1 MLEVKE
7 KLTWGEKV
15 SFVLQL
21 EAKAKKKEKKEK
33 GVGTLWTGSPWQQE
47 IGARA

>member
-21 EAKAKKKEKKEK
+21 EAKAKKKEKKK
-33 GVGTLWTGSPWQQE
+33 KRGWGHSGLALHGS
-47 IGARA
+47 RR